1 MKELLPATVGTQ
13 IEDNMAALAVLP
25 KLTDDVVAKIDSIVG
40 GAWD

>member
-1 MKELLPATVGTQ
+1 MPNPGADSPAQ

-25 KLTDDVVAKIDSIVG
+25 KLTDDVVAKIDRIVG